1 MICRPEQRARACRR
15 RRGAATATRARERTS
30 RHSSLEKRLN
40 LAIRRCFMATRI
52 LCCADIGGTNAR
64 LQLWEVEVAGGTER
78 LRSDK
83 RYATAA
89 FSGLEPLLRTFLSQ
103 AGLPVPDGEACSANS
118 PAEYGG
124 AVVDACSVAICM
136 PVENERRICGP
147 GGVSWALDVVPDVEL
162 ALGKVI
168 RKCTL
173 INDFVAVG
181 LGIHALEPSQVQL
194 LTPNVAA
201 VPRATALCL
210 GPGTGLGTCFLTYNE
225 SVAGYEAHPGEGG
238 APEFAAR
245 TAEEWAFKQFLES
258 EGGRSGP
265 AGSAD
270 GDLVIVENM
279 VSGPGLGNCFRFLS
293 ARQPP
298 HWGPRDDIRP
308 SALDGLENDE
318 LPAAV
323 ASRAIGSVPAG
334 EDSWVSETCI
344 AAMELWL
351 GSFVRELRAASLR
364 FLPTGGLYLAGGVC
378 TKLMPRL
385 GEVRTVI
392 VALFWRHGIR
402 LSRSGHRVFCSNFVS
417 RSTLRQILL
426 PNQPMRIS
434 CGPFQSALLTTPQ
447 MLACSERESERA
459 ACWLL
464 VPVKLLVPVHYNLDP
479 SQWYIVGYQSYC
491 WS

>member
-1 MICRPEQRARACRR
+1 
-15 RRGAATATRARERTS
+15 
-30 RHSSLEKRLN
+30 
-40 LAIRRCFMATRI
+40 
-52 LCCADIGGTNAR
+52 
-64 LQLWEVEVAGGTER
+64 
-78 LRSDK
+78 
-83 RYATAA
+83 
-89 FSGLEPLLRTFLSQ
+89 
-103 AGLPVPDGEACSANS
+103 
-118 PAEYGG
+118 
-124 AVVDACSVAICM
+124 VVDACSVAICM
-136 PVENERRICGP
+136 PVEQERRICGP

-162 ALGKVI
+162 ALGKVV

-225 SVAGYEAHPGEGG
+225 SVAGYDAHPGEGG

-258 EGGRSGP
+258 EGGRGGP
-265 AGSAD
+265 AGGAD

-308 SALDGLENDE
+308 SALDGLGNDE

-323 ASRAIGSVPAG
+323 ASRATGTAPAG
-334 EDSWVSETCI
+334 EDSWVAETCA

-392 VALFWRHGIR
+392 FIVVHCTAVCVCRLEDATCLFECCVTQYVAAEFAAEAVNADILRTIPVSLIDDSADVG
-402 LSRSGHRVFCSNFVS
+402 LLGARVRARRMLAAGASEAA
-417 RSTLRQILL
+417 
-426 PNQPMRIS
+426 
-434 CGPFQSALLTTPQ
+434 SAL
-447 MLACSERESERA
+447 
-459 ACWLL
+459 
-464 VPVKLLVPVHYNLDP
+464 
-479 SQWYIVGYQSYC
+479 
-491 WS
+491 

>member
-1 MICRPEQRARACRR
+1 
-15 RRGAATATRARERTS
+15 
-30 RHSSLEKRLN
+30 
-40 LAIRRCFMATRI
+40 MATRI

-64 LQLWEVEVAGGTER
+64 LQLWEVEVAGGAER
-78 LRSDK
+78 LLSDK
-83 RYATAA
+83 RYPTAA
-89 FSGLEPLLRTFLSQ
+89 FSGLEPLLRAFLSQ
-103 AGLPVPDGEACSANS
+103 AGLPVPAGEACSFSS
-118 PAEYGG
+118 PDEYGG

-136 PVENERRICGP
+136 PVEQERRICGP

-162 ALGKVI
+162 ALGKVV

-225 SVAGYEAHPGEGG
+225 SVAGYDAHPGEGG

-258 EGGRSGP
+258 EEGRGGP
-265 AGSAD
+265 AGGAD

-308 SALDGLENDE
+308 SALDGLGNDE

-323 ASRAIGSVPAG
+323 ASRATGTAPAG
-334 EDSWVSETCI
+334 EDSWVAETCA

-392 VALFWRHGIR
+392 LIVVYCTAVCVRRLEDATCLFECCVTQYIAAEFAAEAVNADILRTIPVSLIDDSADVG
-402 LSRSGHRVFCSNFVS
+402 LLGARVRARRMLAAGASEAA
-417 RSTLRQILL
+417 
-426 PNQPMRIS
+426 
-434 CGPFQSALLTTPQ
+434 SAL
-447 MLACSERESERA
+447 
-459 ACWLL
+459 
-464 VPVKLLVPVHYNLDP
+464 
-479 SQWYIVGYQSYC
+479 
-491 WS
+491 